1 MPQRTRSHQW
11 QRRRKHRR
19 LPTPSIPRSKPPS
32 NQQPSA
38 AKFGQSRIARWI
50 YGFIGSFTTMVAN
63 SGGPPMTMYFL
74 ASGFDMVRFLGTQA
88 WFFFVVNLAK
98 LPFQGILGLH
108 SAHSLAT
115 DLLLLPTVIVGALLG
130 RLVIARIN
138 PAIFNPLVIGLSILS
153 AVYLLF

>member
-1 MPQRTRSHQW
+1 
-11 QRRRKHRR
+11 
-19 LPTPSIPRSKPPS
+19 
-32 NQQPSA
+32 
-38 AKFGQSRIARWI
+38 
-50 YGFIGSFTTMVAN
+50 
-63 SGGPPMTMYFL
+63 
-74 ASGFDMVRFLGTQA
+74 MVRFLGTQA